1 MKNNKKTLVI
11 FDIDGTLLYS
21 NAVDSKAFATT
32 FQNVYNRP
40 IPSIDWKVYPH
51 VTDTSIFDTMI
62 QNEFGRKPD
71 VEEVESFRTHFV
83 TLIQKMRISN
93 PTGFLE
99 VDGAK
104 SITDKLHTMDE
115 FEIGIGTG
123 GWMAPA
129 TVKLNHVNINTNNMF
144 MSFADGHVAR
154 EEILQHS
161 INQAVAKCGQF
172 KKIVYFGDAKW
183 DVATTRN
190 MGINFVG
197 VRLKGDKEKLE
208 ALGAQH
214 VIGNYLDQEM
224 VMQCIEEAVVPSD
237 EVDL

>member
-1 MKNNKKTLVI
+1 MNNQKTLVI

-32 FQNVYNRP
+32 FQNFYNRP
-40 IPSIDWKVYPH
+40 IPSIDWKLYPH

-71 VEEVESFRTHFV
+71 KEEVNAFRTQFV
-83 TLIQKMRISN
+83 DLIKEKRLSN
-93 PTGFLE
+93 PEFFLE

-104 SITDKLHTMDE
+104 AIIDKLHTLDE
-115 FEIGIGTG
+115 YEIGIGTG

-129 TVKLNHVNINTNNMF
+129 TVKLKHININAKNMF

-161 INQAVAKCGQF
+161 IDQAVAKCGHF

-183 DVATTRN
+183 DVETTRN
-190 MGINFVG
+190 MNMDFIG

-208 ALGAQH
+208 DLGAQH
-214 VIGNYLDQEM
+214 VIENYLDVEG
-224 VMQCIEEAVVPSD
+224 VLEAIGLALPPR
-237 EVDL
+237 